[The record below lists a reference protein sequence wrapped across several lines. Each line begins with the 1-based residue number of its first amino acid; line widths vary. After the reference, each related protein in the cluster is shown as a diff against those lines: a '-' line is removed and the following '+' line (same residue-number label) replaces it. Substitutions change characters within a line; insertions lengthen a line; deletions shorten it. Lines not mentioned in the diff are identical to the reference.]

1 MSSNHGRG
9 RSRSAGQKHGAR
21 GQRQGGYSKG
31 ASKGSGQFP
40 KPPPFPHKGGSKGSG
55 KNVPSDITR
64 AVLQQRM
71 PEAAP
76 SKSAPSRPAIKN
88 NRVEGKGEGK
98 GDFANEGGDQEGE
111 EEIEMVAH
119 EEDLVHLCISHSFI
133 HHPMLP
139 LYGGNYRHAMAF
151 TETHVISIVIC
162 IQEYSLP
169 MQAHH
174 LPEVL
179 ENLQGALQGLN
190 IMSDLF
196 SDAVISVATTM
207 VYFKAIYSCTCAHAY
222 AQSVTVESY
231 SKYHCLCVR
240 LFVRL
245 FVCVCAFVCL
255 CYSNDMLCVCL
266 FVCVCVQCSCL
277 HACYFQAM
285 QEHVEDIMIQNEQRE
300 DTD

>member
-98 GDFANEGGDQEGE
+98 GDFANEGGDQEE

-169 MQAHH
+169 MQVHH

-245 FVCVCAFVCL
+245 FVCVCVRLFVCATVTT
-255 CYSNDMLCVCL
+255 CCA
-266 FVCVCVQCSCL
+266 FVCVCVCSARVCML
-277 HACYFQAM
+277 VISRRCRSTWK
-285 QEHVEDIMIQNEQRE
+285 IS
-300 DTD
+300 